1 MRTEEGM
8 PTGIIRSSIGGKVY
22 CTVCKTN
29 MSTGNAQKHS
39 NRHLAAERREQAR
52 VVVMHAI
59 EIAEFVGSREN
70 CAFTK
75 GSESRIIM
83 AEMARRD
90 IFKETEEDM
99 R

>member
-8 PTGIIRSSIGGKVY
+8 PRGMIRSNIGGSAY
-22 CTVCKTN
+22 CTICNTN
-29 MSTGNAQKHS
+29 METKHAS
-39 NRHLAAERREQAR
+39 RHSKRHAAAERREQAR

-59 EIAEFVGSREN
+59 EIAEFVGSKEN
-70 CAFTK
+70 AAFTK

-83 AEMARRD
+83 AELERRD

>member
-8 PTGIIRSSIGGKVY
+8 PTGMIRSNVGGQMY
-22 CTVCKTN
+22 CTICNTYMDAKH
-29 MSTGNAQKHS
+29 AQKHS
-39 NRHLAAERREQAR
+39 NRHVAYERREQAR

-70 CAFTK
+70 AAFTK

-83 AEMARRD
+83 AELARRD
-90 IFKETEEDM
+90 VFKETQEDM